1 MDTNTTVVIRDSG
14 TVAFGATN
22 VITVTNTPSD
32 NVVTSGSTYT
42 VVALVK
48 DIDTVTS
55 GGSSGPQGPIGPPGV
70 SEEDAVYSK
79 RVDFISDDLLY
90 KGEATVG
97 SLETDPAWRVRLIT
111 ISNVDGDVSETWAS
125 GTAEF
130 NKVWADRATF
140 TYS

>member
-14 TVAFGATN
+14 TVVFGATN
-22 VITVTNTPSD
+22 TITVTNTPED
-32 NVVTSGSTYT
+32 NIVTSSDGYT
-42 VVALVK
+42 IVALLK
-48 DIDTVTS
+48 DTDTITS
-55 GGSSGPQGPIGPPGV
+55 AGSAGPQGPIGPPGV

-130 NKVWADRATF
+130 NKIWADRATF